1 MHAIDV
7 QTRRFTRDEYYQLAD
22 LGWFA
27 GQRVILLDG
36 EIVQMPAHGHQH
48 FVALNRIDKLLQ
60 HVFGPRYWVRA
71 QGPLD
76 LGDSQPEP
84 DIAVVAGPLESHRA
98 HPTTALLV
106 VEIADS
112 SLRADRQLAGL
123 YASAGV
129 ADYWIVN
136 LQQKQLEV
144 HRQPIPDATADFGH
158 TYAERRVLTPGQVV
172 EPLELPG
179 RPLRIADFFE

>member
-1 MHAIDV
+1 MHTIDV

-36 EIVQMPAHGHQH
+36 EIVNMPAHGHQH
-48 FVALNRIDKLLQ
+48 FVALNRTGELLKSA
-60 HVFGPRYWVRA
+60 FGPKYWVRA

-84 DIAVVAGPLESHRA
+84 DLAVVAGPLKSHRA

-112 SLRADRQLAGL
+112 TLRSDRQLAGL

-129 ADYWIVN
+129 AEYWIVN
-136 LQQKQLEV
+136 LQQKQVEV
-144 HRQPIPDATADFGH
+144 YRQPMADPTADFGH
-158 TYAERRVLTPGQVV
+158 TYAERRVLAPGQVV
-172 EPLELPG
+172 EPLELPEKK
-179 RPLRIADFFE
+179 LAIADFFE